1 MLPTEAM
8 YFLIHCL
15 FRNLWNADDPYVYAG
30 AHVSVPKGLTSILHQ
45 VAQVCAHGMSIQ
57 HLLKVSMSKFSP
69 HVSQDLAHHNMLN
82 GYLHCLN
89 RQTCVPASNV
99 SPVCR

>member
-1 MLPTEAM
+1 MLLTEAM

-45 VAQVCAHGMSIQ
+45 VAQVCAHGMRIQ
-57 HLLKVSMSKFSP
+57 HLLNAST
-69 HVSQDLAHHNMLN
+69 
-82 GYLHCLN
+82 YLCPNFLLMYL
-89 RQTCVPASNV
+89 RIWPTIIC
-99 SPVCR
+99 